1 MRTTLLLA
9 LVPALAAGIL
19 SAAQSTQE
27 PVDRS
32 VIDGRDVINVA
43 NDKISLSLRAVGGA
57 MVRLLIQ
64 DDSSQ
69 LNPFEG
75 LGHFVCVDGFGP
87 VSNEEQAAGLPG
99 HGEAHRVPWDVVS
112 SRKENGTRTVEFSAA
127 LPLVHENFRRTLRV
141 VDGENVIYFDS
152 ELESLLGFDRPV
164 NWGEHATISG
174 SFLEQGKTVT
184 DMSATRAMT
193 RSYES
198 EAVDPP
204 DHHNLAD
211 FKEFK
216 WPMAPTTNG
225 TLVDMRI
232 SPTIAPVM
240 DQTTSLMNPS
250 RRLAFVTSLHP
261 DRRALLGYVFRRE
274 EYPWIQIW
282 DSYPGG
288 ARRSYRGMEF
298 AVQPFDLPRRDV
310 IQTNSMFDTPTYRW
324 LPANS
329 KITSSFL
336 MFYTRTPEG
345 FSQVDDVVLD
355 NGQLTIIDR
364 SHSKQIT
371 LKASRGL

>member
-43 NDKISLSLRAVGGA
+43 NDRISLSLRAVGGA

-250 RRLAFVTSLHP
+250 RRLAFVTALHP

>member
-127 LPLVHENFRRTLRV
+127 LPLVHDPVHVDRRRSV
-141 VDGENVIYFDS
+141 KRDGRAVAFVRYVNAGLPFHGREIPIDRA
-152 ELESLLGFDRPV
+152 LESCLLQD
-164 NWGEHATISG
+164 
-174 SFLEQGKTVT
+174 
-184 DMSATRAMT
+184 
-193 RSYES
+193 
-198 EAVDPP
+198 
-204 DHHNLAD
+204 
-211 FKEFK
+211 
-216 WPMAPTTNG
+216 
-225 TLVDMRI
+225 
-232 SPTIAPVM
+232 
-240 DQTTSLMNPS
+240 
-250 RRLAFVTSLHP
+250 
-261 DRRALLGYVFRRE
+261 
-274 EYPWIQIW
+274 
-282 DSYPGG
+282 
-288 ARRSYRGMEF
+288 
-298 AVQPFDLPRRDV
+298 
-310 IQTNSMFDTPTYRW
+310 
-324 LPANS
+324 
-329 KITSSFL
+329 
-336 MFYTRTPEG
+336 
-345 FSQVDDVVLD
+345 
-355 NGQLTIIDR
+355 
-364 SHSKQIT
+364 
-371 LKASRGL
+371 